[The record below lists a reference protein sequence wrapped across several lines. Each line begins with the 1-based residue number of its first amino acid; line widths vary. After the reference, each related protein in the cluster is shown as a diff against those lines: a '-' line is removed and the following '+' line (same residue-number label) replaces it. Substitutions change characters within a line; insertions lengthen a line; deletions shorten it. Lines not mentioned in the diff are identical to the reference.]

1 MYIESHVLGK
11 SCPSSKA
18 KNSKAKLGEK
28 PSTKSKPKSSRRM
41 SDLFGDE
48 SEDKSL
54 GQERES
60 SINTCSQFSSVYN
73 DNIRAFVKPS
83 ELIPKEMSS
92 LCSNLENLLMYSASK
107 STWNKH
113 CSAWKL
119 YENFCNNFTVSFTVP
134 ISPEYARAFATW
146 GVTKKGLKSSTI
158 ISYISSLNVAHTLA
172 NTPNGNLNS
181 DPCIKM
187 VLKGASNVSCLSEPA
202 KPDRL
207 PMNIHLLE
215 ILSHRLTELSWSDF
229 SKQIFWTACT
239 LCFFTACRMGELVPT
254 SENSFDP
261 ATTLTWDNVK
271 FLENKEALIF
281 IPY

>member
-1 MYIESHVLGK
+1 M
-11 SCPSSKA
+11 
-18 KNSKAKLGEK
+18 
-28 PSTKSKPKSSRRM
+28 
-41 SDLFGDE
+41 
-48 SEDKSL
+48 
-54 GQERES
+54 
-60 SINTCSQFSSVYN
+60 
-73 DNIRAFVKPS
+73 
-83 ELIPKEMSS
+83 
-92 LCSNLENLLMYSASK
+92 
-107 STWNKH
+107 
-113 CSAWKL
+113 
-119 YENFCNNFTVSFTVP
+119 SFTVP

-146 GVTKKGLKSSTI
+146 AVTKKGLKSSTI
-158 ISYISSLNVAHTLA
+158 KSYISSLNVAHTLA

-239 LCFFTACRMGELVPT
+239 LRFFTACRMGELVPT